1 MASVVAP
8 PPPPYV
14 PSFPVMTPQES
25 LMEKF
30 RYLAGKYE
38 IRLDFCEK
46 LRQLEGFDITII
58 CDDSGS
64 MNTPL
69 AYSSTGGSG
78 AFAPRKTRYDELRE
92 YIGIAIEI
100 SSCLDSDG
108 LDIYFLNKPPAHGVR
123 SLEELSRVFTYP
135 PSGSTPLVRT
145 LQQVLHDKRG
155 ILGEKKQLIM
165 IATDGEPDEGVRAFK
180 DTLARRPPN
189 TFISIIACT
198 EDEGTMRYLNEL
210 DVIIP
215 GLDVVD
221 DYHSEVKEVKHY
233 QGQDFVFT
241 FGDYVVKTLLGP
253 IDPYFDE
260 LDEKRNPG
268 ASATASA
275 TASGSSSGGCCSVQ

>member
-1 MASVVAP
+1 MAAIVP
-8 PPPPYV
+8 PPPPYI
-14 PSFPVMTPQES
+14 PSYEDVSKMPVGIPVISTKEN
-25 LMEKF
+25 LLEKF

-69 AYSSTGGSG
+69 EHSSSGG
-78 AFAPRKTRYDELRE
+78 AFSVRKTRYDELRE
-92 YIGIAIEI
+92 YIGIVIEI
-100 SSCLDSDG
+100 ASCLDSDG
-108 LDIYFLNKPPAHGVR
+108 LDIYFLNKPSAHGVR
-123 SLEELSRVFTYP
+123 NLDELSRVFTYP
-135 PSGSTPLVRT
+135 PSGSTPLVRI
-145 LQQVLHDKRG
+145 LQRVFLDKRR
-155 ILGEKKQLIM
+155 ILTEKKQLIM
-165 IATDGEPDEGVRAFK
+165 IATDGEPDEGVKAFK
-180 DTLARRPPN
+180 ETLRNRPTN

-198 EDEGTMRYLNEL
+198 EDEGTMKYLNEL

-221 DYHSEVKEVKHY
+221 DYHSEVKEVKHF
-233 QGQDFVFT
+233 QGKDFAFS

-260 LDEKRNPG
+260 LDEKKNPG
-268 ASATASA
+268 H
-275 TASGSSSGGCCSVQ
+275 SGGCCSVS